1 MNIQTRI
8 EGGSTARYS
17 DLPIREA
24 LAAFV
29 TELDHDDIPA
39 TVRRRALHHMLDAA
53 GIAMASTRYDFAH
66 KTLAGL
72 SGIAGRGDVPVIGM
86 PASLPPRDAA
96 TMNGFLCHGLD
107 YDDTHVAAIVHPTAS
122 VFPAV
127 LSAAAHVGASGRDM
141 VTAYI
146 AGVET
151 AARIGMV
158 AKSQF
163 HQVGFHPTGMVG
175 VFGCALAAGR
185 LMGLNAKQLANAQG
199 LAVSMAAG
207 SMEFLEDGAWNKRF
221 HPGWAAAAGITA
233 AAVAKE
239 GFVGISRPYDGRF
252 GLFNAYLGCGPRTE
266 LIAPDLA
273 TAGLG
278 EVWEL
283 LATAIK
289 PFPTCHFTH
298 GAIDAALALR
308 EEVGDHREI
317 KAIKVLVPEG
327 VHATICEPEANK
339 KRPQNDYDAKF
350 STHFLVSAALV
361 RGRLS
366 LDELEPD
373 VLRDPQILALAER
386 LSYADD
392 PDSPFPAAYSGEVI
406 ITMNDGRELRHR
418 EHVNRGAADRPLSNE
433 DIIAKFR
440 ENAAMVVDAR
450 TMDRQL
456 AAMLALDTTDA
467 RACEILRCFSQP
479 AA

>member
-1 MNIQTRI
+1 MNIQTTVD
-8 EGGSTARYS
+8 SAAKSS
-17 DLPIREA
+17 DVPMHEA

-29 TELDHDDIPA
+29 TGLDHDRIPA
-39 TVRRRALHHMLDAA
+39 TVRTRALHHMLDAA
-53 GIAMASTRYDFAH
+53 GIALASTRYDFAH
-66 KTLAGL
+66 RTLAGIQGL
-72 SGIAGRGDVPVIGM
+72 AGRGDIPVIGM
-86 PASLPPRDAA
+86 PVSLPARDAA
-96 TMNGFLCHGLD
+96 IMNGFLCHGLD

-185 LMGLNAKQLANAQG
+185 LMGLNAKQLMNAQG
-199 LAVSMAAG
+199 IALSMASG
-207 SMEFLEDGAWNKRF
+207 SLEFLDDGAWNKRF
-221 HPGWAAAAGITA
+221 HPGWAAAAGLTA

-239 GFVGISRPYDGRF
+239 GFVGISKPYDGRF
-252 GLFNAYLGCGPRTE
+252 GLFNAYLGCGPRVE
-266 LIAPDLA
+266 LIDYALG

-278 EVWEL
+278 DVWEL

-289 PFPTCHFTH
+289 PFPTCHFSH
-298 GAIDAALALR
+298 GAIDAALALCDS
-308 EEVGDHREI
+308 VGDARNI
-317 KAIKVLVPEG
+317 KSIKVLLPEG
-327 VHATICEPEANK
+327 VHPTICEPEANK

-361 RGRLS
+361 RGKLT
-366 LDELEPD
+366 LDELEPAA
-373 VLRDPQILALAER
+373 LRDPEILALADKVA
-386 LSYADD
+386 YADD

-406 ITMNDGRELRHR
+406 ITMADGRELRHR
-418 EHVNRGAADRPLSNE
+418 EHINRGAADRPLSNE
-433 DIIAKFR
+433 DIVAKYR
-440 ENAAMVVDAR
+440 DNAAMAVDRATEDRLLSAMLRLDDSDIKAVDA
-450 TMDRQL
+450 
-456 AAMLALDTTDA
+456 
-467 RACEILRCFSQP
+467 LRPFSQP
-479 AA
+479 AV

>member
-8 EGGSTARYS
+8 AASDSTTTTSA
-17 DLPIREA
+17 PMQEA
-24 LAAFV
+24 LAQFV
-29 TELDHDDIPA
+29 TELRHDNVPS
-39 TVRRRALHHMLDAA
+39 TVRKRALHHMLDAA

-66 KTLAGL
+66 KTLAGIKA
-72 SGIAGRGDVPVIGM
+72 IAGEGSVPVFGM
-86 PASLPPRDAA
+86 PATLPLRDAA
-96 TMNGFLCHGLD
+96 IMNGFLCHGLD

-127 LSAAAHVGASGRDM
+127 MSAAAHVGASGREL

-146 AGVET
+146 AGVEA

-185 LMGLNAKQLANAQG
+185 LMGLNAKQLINAQG
-199 LAVSMAAG
+199 IALSMASG

-233 AAVAKE
+233 AAICKE
-239 GFVGISRPYDGRF
+239 GFIGASNPYDGRF
-252 GLFNAYLGCGPRTE
+252 GLYNAYLGCGPRVDE
-266 LIAPDLA
+266 IDMSLG

-308 EEVGDHREI
+308 EEVGDPANI
-317 KAIKVLVPEG
+317 KAIKLLLPEG
-327 VHATICEPEANK
+327 VFKTICEPEANK

-361 RGRLS
+361 RGCVTLA
-366 LDELEPD
+366 ELEPD
-373 VLRDPQILALAER
+373 VLRDPEILALADK
-386 LSYADD
+386 LSYEND
-392 PDSPFPAAYSGEVI
+392 PASPFPAAYSGEVI
-406 ITMNDGRELRHR
+406 IATNDGRELRHR
-418 EHVNRGAADRPLSNE
+418 EHFNRGAADRPLSNE
-433 DIIAKFR
+433 EIVAKYSD
-440 ENAAMVVDAR
+440 NAAMVVDSATR
-450 TMDRQL
+450 DKQM
-456 AAMLALDTTDA
+456 AAMLGLDSDDVVATDA
-467 RACEILRCFSQP
+467 LRCFSQ
-479 AA
+479 AKC